1 MNQFLEAK
9 NLFKD
14 DFDLEGYLDSF
25 SFEHAKTELLRSLNS
40 PDIPLIFLL
49 GNPGYGKSYL
59 LKFIEQRA
67 DAIKIAK
74 FISLPYF
81 TEREFLENLVEIA
94 GVQAIN
100 KRYDLEVLMK
110 TLKDRLNP
118 LEYTI
123 IIDEAQLLNH
133 KQMELI
139 RILSDMRIFKFLLAM
154 HKKDGHKILSK
165 SHFKSRTNSV
175 VYMEALKK
183 EEIERYIT
191 NRLLSRNLS
200 NIVSAFDSSDINFIY
215 KISQG
220 NFRLMKKLLSTL
232 FEIIDAAQQENLKK
246 YSKIRE
252 ATLTMAAIDIGLINV
267 K

>member
-9 NLFKD
+9 ELFKD

-25 SFEHAKTELLRSLNS
+25 SFEHAKTELLKSLNS
-40 PDIPLIFLL
+40 HDIPLIFLL

-100 KRYDLEVLMK
+100 KRYDLELLIN

-123 IIDEAQLLNH
+123 IIDEAQLLNN
-133 KQMELI
+133 KQIELI
-139 RILSDMRIFKFLLAM
+139 RILSDMRIFTFLLSM
-154 HKKDGHKILSK
+154 HKKEGHKILSK

-183 EEIERYIT
+183 EEVERYIN

-200 NIVSAFDSSDINFIY
+200 NIASSFTPSDINFIY
-215 KISQG
+215 KASQG
-220 NFRLMKKLLSTL
+220 NFRIMKKLLSAL
-232 FEIIDAAQQENLKK
+232 FEIINEAQKEQLKK
-246 YSKIRE
+246 YSKINE
-252 ATLTMAAIDIGLINV
+252 ATITMAAIDIGLINV